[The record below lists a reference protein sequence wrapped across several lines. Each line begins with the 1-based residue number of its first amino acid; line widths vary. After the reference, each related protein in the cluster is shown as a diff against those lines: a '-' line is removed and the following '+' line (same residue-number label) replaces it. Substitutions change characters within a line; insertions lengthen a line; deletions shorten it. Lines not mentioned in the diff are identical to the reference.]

1 MNNNNDLIRESVIGD
16 IMDVYEA
23 MKSLKDTDITN
34 GTGRLRLSQLSKG
47 PLRGTSSI
55 SKASSNLVMV
65 FPVIASRSISIE
77 AACMV
82 NKALEKNIVS
92 MLQRLFASWQ
102 IADDGVQDLQGY
114 ISRFHNNMTGTVANL
129 DDIFRVADTVQESC
143 SSEDLK
149 AIKECMKD
157 INTPAP
163 SAISES
169 SLMRYKV
176 KGNYVH
182 EASPVANARNN
193 DSEIRGLVDRS
204 RLYSDQVMDGDYKKA
219 NELMPTS
226 MIINFSVRQKDG
238 SVTRIDSAVAGV
250 KAKLYPIPSED
261 VINNIS
267 KKVTDS
273 NWITNFVRATSKEIS
288 FWKDFVFAVDKAKI
302 DAISNSDRR
311 RTTDRMWKVLER
323 RALASKLKRASSSAN
338 AASSAAITTLCVS
351 GEDVE
356 ILRKNYNI
364 DLERIAVVS
373 RLFSSLNLMCIVIVD
388 EALEVAKFI
397 YDEEDPSWESISFSH
412 LERESSDNTYKR
424 VVNLMTKVSR

>member
-1 MNNNNDLIRESVIGD
+1 
-16 IMDVYEA
+16 
-23 MKSLKDTDITN
+23 
-34 GTGRLRLSQLSKG
+34 
-47 PLRGTSSI
+47 
-55 SKASSNLVMV
+55 MV

-129 DDIFRVADTVQESC
+129 DDIFRVADAVQESC
-143 SSEDLK
+143 SSEDLR

-226 MIINFSVRQKDG
+226 MIINFSVRQRDG